1 MKKLLAVT
9 LCSLIAGAALQ
20 ARTSWITFN
29 QDVDDVEFWSAI
41 QTKSSNGASELATM
55 ATTWTNQ
62 LGLTSGSYNVSLVLS
77 NNYADNYPA
86 PDAQSADGVN
96 LCFNGANVKVVSG
109 GTLGLRSKTAAAD
122 FNTSTGCGGIVF
134 ERGGNLEV
142 SGTGRVFANDLQM
155 YQNNYDKT
163 VIVKDQAYFYTRGT
177 TNIGVSGAT
186 TAQIVSFQGSQIQMA
201 HLRNLRF
208 RGAEGTTLDNVKGGK
223 LEWIADANGI
233 TTVENESTPQE
244 AMTGIIS
251 VDFTKLIWD
260 ESWGDTHTFTLLH
273 CTGGSSYLTSWVS
286 EYADTRGEILTVN
299 GRITDDPSLGY
310 FSANNANLFVTVARD
325 AVVPEPATYAAI
337 FGALAL
343 AFAAYRRRK

>member
-1 MKKLLAVT
+1 MEKLIATTL
-9 LCSLIAGAALQ
+9 LCSLMAGAASY

-41 QTKSSNGASELATM
+41 ETKTSNGASELATM

-77 NNYADNYPA
+77 DNYSGHYPS
-86 PDAQSADGVN
+86 PDAQDPGAVN
-96 LCFNGANVKVVSG
+96 LCFNGATVKVVSG
-109 GTLGLRSKTAAAD
+109 GTLGLRTKTAAAD
-122 FNTSTGCGGIVF
+122 YTASTGCGAIVF
-134 ERGGNLEV
+134 ERGGTLEV
-142 SGTGRVFANDLQM
+142 SGTGRVFAGDLQM
-155 YQNNYDKT
+155 NNNNYDKT
-163 VIVKDQAYFYTRGT
+163 VIVKDQAYFFTRGT

-186 TAQIVSFQGSQIQMA
+186 TAQIVSFQGSEIQMA

-208 RGAEGTTLDNVKGGK
+208 RGAEGTTLDNVLGGK

-233 TTVENESTPQE
+233 TTVVNESSPQE

-251 VDFTKLIWD
+251 VDFTKLLWD
-260 ESWGDTHTFTLLH
+260 EDWGETKTFTLLS
-273 CTGGSSYLTSWVS
+273 CTGGSNYLKDWVS
-286 EYADTRGEILTVN
+286 DYSSTLGEILTVN
-299 GRITDDPSLGY
+299 GRITDPDLAA
-310 FSANNANLFVTVARD
+310 FSADNTKLYVTIAKS
-325 AVVPEPATYAAI
+325 AAVPEPSTYAAI